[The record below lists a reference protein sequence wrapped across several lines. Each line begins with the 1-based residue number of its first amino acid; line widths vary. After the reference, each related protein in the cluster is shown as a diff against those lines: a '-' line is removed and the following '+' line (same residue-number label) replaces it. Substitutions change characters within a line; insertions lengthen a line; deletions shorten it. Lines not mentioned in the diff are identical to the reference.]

1 MWLRAGCVAL
11 LGPVLEDM
19 RVHREAVKLNGILHT
34 VNVYRDCH
42 RVFFSA

>member
-1 MWLRAGCVAL
+1 VAL
-11 LGPVLEDM
+11 LNPVLEDM